1 MPSLRQAA
9 RHRGSAGEALPDV
22 FPALAAL
29 EVQLWRGSMA
39 MLASAPGGGKSV
51 VAVTTALRAKVP
63 ALYLVCDDNETRTLT
78 RVVQAAQQIDKTSAR
93 EALETGG
100 LLAREVLD
108 TIDWVRFDFP
118 NSPDMEEIRDRVW
131 AFGEIYGEFPHLIVV
146 DNLMDVV
153 EDQSSASYSEAEQAL
168 AGLARAANAAVL
180 VLAHVTG
187 VYESGHEV
195 IPMAGLMF
203 KPSKKASL
211 VLSMAMGH
219 DDSELYVSVLK
230 NRDGPRDPAGIG
242 VRAKLRVDYSRMQA
256 N

>member
-1 MPSLRQAA
+1 M
-9 RHRGSAGEALPDV
+9 H
-22 FPALAAL
+22 
-29 EVQLWRGSMA
+29 

-51 VAVTTALRAKVP
+51 VAITTALRTKVP
-63 ALYLVCDDNETRTLT
+63 TLYLVCDDNETRTLT
-78 RVVQAAQQIDKTSAR
+78 RVIQAAQQVDKNSAR
-93 EALETGG
+93 DSLETHG
-100 LLAREVLD
+100 LLAKEVLD

-118 NSPDMEEIRDRVW
+118 SSPSMEEIRDRVW

-187 VYESGHEV
+187 SYESGHDT
-195 IPMAGLMF
+195 IPMSGLMF

-211 VLSMAMGH
+211 VLSMAMGAFDH
-219 DDSELYVSVLK
+219 QLFVSVLK
-230 NRDGPRDPAGIG
+230 NRDGPRDPAGIA
-242 VRAKLRVDYSRMQA
+242 VRAQLTVDYSRMQA
-256 N
+256 S